1 MARND
6 DQDPKLERDLR
17 EHFTSSG
24 DDLRA
29 PGDLWSRLEGR
40 LGEQRDP
47 FSLSKLGGRL
57 IPQRGTFWNPAVAWG
72 TVAAAALVATISVW
86 SATDG
91 FSGGGQPP
99 DNFQGYSRNFVVVTQ
114 PAEVMEREVTVVV
127 AQPAELMEREV
138 TRVVEMEVEA
148 LEMVVTTTTA
158 PPRGNQGMMGDE
170 GPRGRTG
177 RQGDQGPQGAP
188 GVSGAQGEPGD
199 QGSQAVD
206 PARGVLG
213 PTSQPAP
220 TAVPRPTSG
229 PETLDPSPRDTT
241 FADYGRQSFINA
253 QQDNVSTFSLDTDRT
268 SYQLALNWA
277 QNGYEIDPS
286 SVRAE
291 EWINAFDY
299 SYDLPRSNREF
310 AISSDV
316 MRHPLD
322 DDLHLARVSFQAPVV
337 QDDAPL
343 NVTLVLD
350 ASGSMADGNRVAIAR
365 EAAEAIRES
374 LGPSDRI
381 AVVHFT
387 NDVIDEYTI
396 SHSHPDSGGADWSIS
411 QLTPHGSTN
420 VQAGLDLGVR
430 LADQARRERPDAHN
444 YIILMSDGVANV
456 DATDPFAILE
466 SAYDR
471 DSGNPLRIIAIGV
484 GIANYNDYLLEQIA
498 QHGNGWYRYMQD
510 EEQARSTFSKD
521 NWLAISTPFADQARA
536 QVTWDEDVV
545 ASWRIVGY
553 ENRITPDAT
562 FTQDRKEFAELPSG
576 SATTV
581 FYELELR
588 REVNLARFEDLGD
601 IELRWLEPGSG
612 ESRQQMGDV
621 SGRVDLSFGN
631 VSDPLLEMGAIVALA
646 ADRYSS
652 LDEGYSN
659 PAWVS
664 ADLRVLDDLL
674 WALEASLSGLQ
685 AFEDLWFLMGHMRS
699 TLEHYEPAPTYPSGY
714 SL

>member
-6 DQDPKLERDLR
+6 EQDPELERDLR
-17 EHFTSSG
+17 GHFTSNG

-40 LGEQRDP
+40 LGEQGDP
-47 FSLSKLGGRL
+47 FSLSKLGGKL
-57 IPQRGTFWNPAVAWG
+57 IPQRGTFWNPAVAGG

-91 FSGGGQPP
+91 FSGGGQPSE
-99 DNFQGYSRNFVVVTQ
+99 NFQGSSENFVVVTREV
-114 PAEVMEREVTVVV
+114 EVMEKEVTVVV
-127 AQPAELMEREV
+127 TQPTMVLEREV
-138 TRVVEMEVEA
+138 TRVVEMQAEVMERVITA
-148 LEMVVTTTTA
+148 TPA
-158 PPRGNQGMMGDE
+158 PPRGVL
-170 GPRGRTG
+170 GPRSERGPQG
-177 RQGDQGPQGAP
+177 EQGVMGDQGP
-188 GVSGAQGEPGD
+188 
-199 QGSQAVD
+199 QAVD

-299 SYDLPRSNREF
+299 NYDLPRSNREF

-337 QDDAPL
+337 GDDAPL

-350 ASGSMADGNRVAIAR
+350 ASGSMANGNRVAIAR
-365 EAAEAIRES
+365 EAAEAIRKS

-396 SHSHPDSGGADWSIS
+396 SHSHPDSGGADWSIA

-588 REVNLARFEDLGD
+588 REVNLARFHDLGD

-612 ESRQQMGDV
+612 KSRQQRGDV

-674 WALEASLSGLQ
+674 GNLEASLSGLQ

-699 TLEHYEPAPTYPSGY
+699 TLEYYEPAPTYPSGY
-714 SL
+714 SP